1 MWTVHWAAEAI
12 NRANDDGAMVGTG
25 TFPETGLARFEPDA
39 DLTSAQFAV
48 IVAGEFYRDIPD
60 GVAGPWYAPF
70 RQAMDNDGSEDASV
84 QFRPAKAEIP
94 LPAGEARQENQ
105 QTDGLRNS
113 CCNRRALC
121 SHLERKNQQPVAKN
135 IAYRCNNDY
144 HAHQSGRI
152 VIAAIVLQS
161 G

>member
-1 MWTVHWAAEAI
+1 
-12 NRANDDGAMVGTG
+12 
-25 TFPETGLARFEPDA
+25 
-39 DLTSAQFAV
+39 
-48 IVAGEFYRDIPD
+48 
-60 GVAGPWYAPF
+60 
-70 RQAMDNDGSEDASV
+70 MDNDGPEDASV
-84 QFRPAKAEIP
+84 QFRPAKAEIT
-94 LPAGEARQENQ
+94 LLAGKACQENH
-105 QTDGLRNS
+105 QTDSLGNT
-113 CCNRRALC
+113 CGNRRALC